1 MSENQNEELNYGSSS
16 GKEKHDKRMQIL
28 NLIESGEIDVEEGL
42 KRMQGEKEGQLKR
55 DILDQLEAGDVD
67 VGEAIRL
74 LEGAAPG
81 EAESTTPPDE
91 GRVSPFSKASGK
103 WRSWW
108 LLIPALGFAFT
119 AFGGWLGS
127 IGGWWWLCA
136 APSLVVGILF
146 LLLALL
152 TQKAPWLHVRIDTGQ
167 ESWPRHVA
175 FSLPVPIRLASW
187 GLRRWGQYASGL
199 DATAVDELL
208 LSLEGNITADNP
220 IHIEVDQN
228 EETGERIQ
236 VFLG

>member
-1 MSENQNEELNYGSSS
+1 MSEHQDKEMKDDSAS
-16 GKEKHDKRMQIL
+16 GEDQYDKRMQIL

-42 KRMQGEKEGQLKR
+42 KRMQGEKEEQLKR
-55 DILDQLEAGDVD
+55 DVLDQLESGDVD
-67 VGEAIRL
+67 VSEAIRL
-74 LEGAAPG
+74 LEGSAPDD
-81 EAESTTPPDE
+81 ADSTTPSME
-91 GRVSPFSKASGK
+91 EHVSPTSRATGM

-108 LLIPALGFAFT
+108 LLIPALGLAFT

-136 APSLVVGILF
+136 APSLLVGILL
-146 LLLALL
+146 LLLAVL
-152 TQKAPWLHVRIDTGQ
+152 TQNSPWLHVRIDTGQ

-175 FSLPVPIRLASW
+175 FSFPVPIRLASW
-187 GLRRWGQYASGL
+187 GLRKWGHYARGL
-199 DATAVDELL
+199 DVTAVDELL

-220 IHIEVDQN
+220 IHIEVDQD